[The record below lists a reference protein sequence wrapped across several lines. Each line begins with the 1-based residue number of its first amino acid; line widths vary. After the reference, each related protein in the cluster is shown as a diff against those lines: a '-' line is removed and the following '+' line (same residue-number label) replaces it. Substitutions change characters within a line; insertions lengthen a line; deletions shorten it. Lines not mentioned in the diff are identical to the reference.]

1 MIIEIGIT
9 GFMVIAVFLMSLLAG
24 DILDF
29 VMFIT
34 MSAVATGVQMV
45 LVEMDGGQIF
55 MSHMSNYIM
64 WGVTISFI
72 VILAKRLKGIR

>member
-29 VMFIT
+29 VLFIT
-34 MSAVATGVQMV
+34 MSVVATGFQMV
-45 LVEMDGGQIF
+45 LVEMDGGQVF

-64 WGVTISFI
+64 WGVTISFV
-72 VILAKRLKGIR
+72 VILAKRLKGAQ